1 MPKSV
6 FNPGNT
12 PVVLTINGVAVSV
25 GPMQAVTL
33 DDEIGNALQDLLP
46 GLEYN
51 DVDAFGGVP
60 EPAPEVKPAPKK
72 PKAKPHAK
80 AKR

>member
-6 FNPGNT
+6 YNPGNT
-12 PVVLTINGVAVSV
+12 PIILTVNGTSVSI
-25 GPMQAVTL
+25 GPRQAVTV
-33 DDEIGNALQDLLP
+33 DDEIGTALQDLLP

-60 EPAPEVKPAPKK
+60 EPEPAVKPAPKK
-72 PKAKPHAK
+72 PKAKPHGK
-80 AKR
+80 TKR